1 MGTGVWY
8 RGLEM
13 FWFVVELVDEV
24 EGDVVELDDEVE
36 DDVVELVDEV
46 EDDVEELFG

>member
-13 FWFVVELVDEV
+13 FWLVV
-24 EGDVVELDDEVE
+24 DDEVE
-36 DDVVELVDEV
+36 DDVVELVIEV
-46 EDDVEELFG
+46 EDDVVELVDGVEDTD